1 MIPYV
6 QMKGIS
12 KIYPENNV
20 LANDKVDFEVRER
33 EIHAMVG
40 ENGAGKTT
48 LMKILYGLEQ
58 PDEGKIYING
68 KEVKIRNPLDAN
80 RLGIGMVHQHF
91 QLIPDFTVAQNVVLG
106 VEPLK
111 RMIFFDDK
119 KAIQRV
125 KEVAKEIEFNIDPS
139 VKVSQLTVGQ
149 MQQVE
154 IIKILYRKADLLILD
169 EPTSLLVE
177 QEIERLFSILRNL
190 VSTGKTII
198 IITHKI
204 NEVKQISNRVTILR
218 KGKLVAIR
226 QTSEVSKKE
235 LSQLMVGKSVIFDF
249 KRDKIK
255 KGKVVVEFKNVTL
268 KQRGQG
274 RLLLDKLNFS
284 IHAGEIVGVAGIT
297 GNGCSELEDVACGL
311 HKITDCVILHQGE
324 DISKFSLLELRER
337 GFAYVPADR
346 LCRGSSLQAKV
357 AENFIISNHHCFL
370 KKGIFN
376 QNKVRDFASKLIR
389 YYSIE
394 GDSDTSIG
402 MLSGGNIQK
411 VILARELS
419 SKANFIIFSEPT
431 WGLDVASSEFVYN
444 KILELRKQGVA
455 ILLISSNLDEIF
467 ALADTIIVMYK
478 GKIVGSFVNSKE
490 ITKEI
495 VGEYMLG
502 IKDDLLAC
510 QKEKVKK

>member
-1 MIPYV
+1 MKPYI

-58 PDEGKIYING
+58 PDEGKIYINS

-80 RLGIGMVHQHF
+80 HLGIGMVHQHF

-139 VKVSQLTVGQ
+139 IKVSQLTVGQ

-154 IIKILYRKADLLILD
+154 IIKILYRKADFLILD

-218 KGKLVAIR
+218 KGKLVAVR

-235 LSQLMVGKSVIFDF
+235 LSQLMVGKSVVFDF

-255 KGKVVVEFKNVTL
+255 KGKVVVEFKDVTL

-274 RLLLDKLNFS
+274 RLLLDKINFS
-284 IHAGEIVGVAGIT
+284 IHAGEIVGVAGIA
-297 GNGCSELEDVACGL
+297 GNGCSELEDIACGL
-311 HKITDCVILHQGE
+311 RKITDGVILHQGE
-324 DISKFSLLELRER
+324 DISKFSLLELREL

-376 QNKVRDFASKLIR
+376 QNKVRDFASKLIG

-510 QKEKVKK
+510 QKKKVKK

>member
-149 MQQVE
+149 MQQV
-154 IIKILYRKADLLILD
+154 
-169 EPTSLLVE
+169 
-177 QEIERLFSILRNL
+177 
-190 VSTGKTII
+190 
-198 IITHKI
+198 
-204 NEVKQISNRVTILR
+204 
-218 KGKLVAIR
+218 
-226 QTSEVSKKE
+226 
-235 LSQLMVGKSVIFDF
+235 
-249 KRDKIK
+249 
-255 KGKVVVEFKNVTL
+255 
-268 KQRGQG
+268 
-274 RLLLDKLNFS
+274 
-284 IHAGEIVGVAGIT
+284 
-297 GNGCSELEDVACGL
+297 
-311 HKITDCVILHQGE
+311 
-324 DISKFSLLELRER
+324 
-337 GFAYVPADR
+337 
-346 LCRGSSLQAKV
+346 
-357 AENFIISNHHCFL
+357 
-370 KKGIFN
+370 
-376 QNKVRDFASKLIR
+376 
-389 YYSIE
+389 
-394 GDSDTSIG
+394 
-402 MLSGGNIQK
+402 
-411 VILARELS
+411 
-419 SKANFIIFSEPT
+419 
-431 WGLDVASSEFVYN
+431 
-444 KILELRKQGVA
+444 
-455 ILLISSNLDEIF
+455 
-467 ALADTIIVMYK
+467 
-478 GKIVGSFVNSKE
+478 
-490 ITKEI
+490 
-495 VGEYMLG
+495 
-502 IKDDLLAC
+502 
-510 QKEKVKK
+510 

>member
-20 LANDKVDFEVRER
+20 LANDKVDFEVRKR

-48 LMKILYGLEQ
+48 LMKILYGIEQ
-58 PDEGKIYING
+58 PDEGKIYIND
-68 KEVKIRNPLDAN
+68 KEVKIHNPLDAN
-80 RLGIGMVHQHF
+80 RLGIGMVHQRF

-154 IIKILYRKADLLILD
+154 IIKILYWKADLLILD
-169 EPTSLLVE
+169 EPTSLLIE

-190 VSTGKTII
+190 VLIGKTIV

-218 KGKLVAIR
+218 KGKLVAVR

-235 LSQLMVGKSVIFDF
+235 LSQLMVGKSVMFDF

-255 KGKVVVEFKNVTL
+255 KGKIVVEFKNVTL
-268 KQRGQG
+268 KQ
-274 RLLLDKLNFS
+274 
-284 IHAGEIVGVAGIT
+284 
-297 GNGCSELEDVACGL
+297 
-311 HKITDCVILHQGE
+311 
-324 DISKFSLLELRER
+324 
-337 GFAYVPADR
+337 
-346 LCRGSSLQAKV
+346 
-357 AENFIISNHHCFL
+357 
-370 KKGIFN
+370 
-376 QNKVRDFASKLIR
+376 
-389 YYSIE
+389 
-394 GDSDTSIG
+394 
-402 MLSGGNIQK
+402 
-411 VILARELS
+411 
-419 SKANFIIFSEPT
+419 
-431 WGLDVASSEFVYN
+431 
-444 KILELRKQGVA
+444 KQM
-455 ILLISSNLDEIF
+455 S
-467 ALADTIIVMYK
+467 
-478 GKIVGSFVNSKE
+478 
-490 ITKEI
+490 
-495 VGEYMLG
+495 
-502 IKDDLLAC
+502 
-510 QKEKVKK
+510 

>member
-1 MIPYV
+1 
-6 QMKGIS
+6 MKGIS

-20 LANDKVDFEVRER
+20 LANDKVDFEVGEK
-33 EIHAMVG
+33 EIHALVG

-48 LMKILYGLEQ
+48 LMKILYGIEQ
-58 PDEGKIYING
+58 PDKGKIYIDG
-68 KEVKIRNPLDAN
+68 KEEKIKSPLDAN
-80 RLGIGMVHQHF
+80 HLAIGMVHQHF
-91 QLIPDFTVAQNVVLG
+91 KLIPEFTIAQNVVLG
-106 VEPLK
+106 IEPLK

-125 KEVAKEIEFNIDPS
+125 KEVNKEFGFNIDPS
-139 VKVSQLTVGQ
+139 LKVSQLSVGQ
-149 MQQVE
+149 MQMVE

-169 EPTSLLVE
+169 EPTSLLTE
-177 QEIERLFSILRNL
+177 QQIKKLFTILRKL
-190 VSTGKTII
+190 VSIGKTIV

-204 NEVKQISNRVTILR
+204 NEVKEISDRVTILR
-218 KGKLVAIR
+218 KGKLVAVR
-226 QTSEVSKKE
+226 KTSEVSKKE
-235 LSQLMVGKSVIFDF
+235 LSQLMVGKSVIFNF
-249 KRDKIK
+249 TRDESK
-255 KGKVVVEFKNVTL
+255 KGKVVVEFKDVTL
-268 KQRGQG
+268 KRKGQEC
-274 RLLLDKLNFS
+274 LLLDKVNFS
-284 IHAGEIVGVAGIT
+284 IHSGEIVGVAGIA

-311 HKITDCVILHQGE
+311 CKVTKGAILHHGE
-324 DISKFSLLELRER
+324 DVSKFSVLELRKR

-357 AENFIISNHHCFL
+357 AENFIISNHHYFL

-376 QNKVRDFASKLIR
+376 QNKVRDFANKFIR

-467 ALADTIIVMYK
+467 ALTDTIIVMYK

-495 VGEYMLG
+495 IGEYMLG

-510 QKEKVKK
+510 QKEKGKK

>member
-1 MIPYV
+1 
-6 QMKGIS
+6 MKGIS

-20 LANDKVDFEVRER
+20 LANDKVDFEVRKG

-48 LMKILYGLEQ
+48 LMKILYGIKQ

-68 KEVKIRNPLDAN
+68 KEVKIHNPLDAN

-111 RMIFFDDK
+111 RIIFFDNK
-119 KAIQRV
+119 EAIQTA
-125 KEVAKEIEFNIDPS
+125 KEVAKEVEFNIDPS

-190 VSTGKTII
+190 VSIGKTII

-204 NEVKQISNRVTILR
+204 NEVKQISDRVTILR
-218 KGKLVAIR
+218 KGKLVAVR
-226 QTSEVSKKE
+226 KTSEVSKKE
-235 LSQLMVGKSVIFDF
+235 LSQLMVGKSVMFDF
-249 KRDKIK
+249 KRDEIK
-255 KGKVVVEFKNVTL
+255 KGKC
-268 KQRGQG
+268 
-274 RLLLDKLNFS
+274 S
-284 IHAGEIVGVAGIT
+284 GEIVGVAGIA
-297 GNGCSELEDVACGL
+297 GNGCSEVEDVAFGL
-311 HKITDCVILHQGE
+311 RKITDGVILHKAE

-357 AENFIISNHHCFL
+357 AENFIISNHHYFL
-370 KKGIFN
+370 KNGIFN
-376 QNKVRDFASKLIR
+376 KNKVRDFTSKLIR

-394 GDSDTSIG
+394 GGSDTPIG
-402 MLSGGNIQK
+402 TLSGGNIQK
-411 VILARELS
+411 AILARELS
-419 SKANFIIFSEPT
+419 SEANFIIFSEPT

-478 GKIVGSFVNSKE
+478 GRIVGSFVNSKE

-495 VGEYMLG
+495 IGEYMLG
-502 IKDDLLAC
+502 IKDDLLAH
-510 QKEKVKK
+510 QQEKVKK